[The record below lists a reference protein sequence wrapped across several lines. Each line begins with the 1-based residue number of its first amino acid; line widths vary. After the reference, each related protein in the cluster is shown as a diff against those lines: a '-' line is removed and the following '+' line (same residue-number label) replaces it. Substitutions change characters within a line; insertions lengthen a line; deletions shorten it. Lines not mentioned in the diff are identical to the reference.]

1 MNKEVQDR
9 IKEIASKYLSIETL
23 EEQNSD
29 DKDFHNLA
37 VWDIENALL
46 AAFESGAEVYENY
59 RMDLR
64 LLVED

>member
-59 RMDLR
+59 RMVLQ